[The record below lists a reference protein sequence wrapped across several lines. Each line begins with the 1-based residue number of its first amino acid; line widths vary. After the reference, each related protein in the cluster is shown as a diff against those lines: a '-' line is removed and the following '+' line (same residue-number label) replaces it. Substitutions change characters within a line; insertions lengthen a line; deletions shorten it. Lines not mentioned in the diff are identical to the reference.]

1 MPDPGDAPSEA
12 PDPTAAAAAEE
23 GWLFS
28 VRAGAGR
35 YAFDAGLVTEVVR
48 LGPLTRLP
56 GAPAALPG
64 VFVHRGE
71 VLAVLD
77 LCRLLGLPAAPLGL
91 GARVAVLRVGAWRL
105 ALLADAVLGVA
116 RVPASDRDPPP
127 AQGGPA
133 AGWLR
138 AVGRTA
144 EGSVAI
150 LDLPA
155 LVAAARERG
164 LGS

>member
-1 MPDPGDAPSEA
+1 MSAPRDAPCAVPDP
-12 PDPTAAAAAEE
+12 AAAAAADEA
-23 GWLFS
+23 WLFC

-35 YAFDAGLVTEVVR
+35 YGFDAALVSEVVR

-77 LCRLLGLPAAPLGL
+77 LCRALGLPAAVQGL
-91 GARVAVLRVGAWRL
+91 GARVAVLHVGAWRL
-105 ALLADAVLGVA
+105 ALLADAVLGLA
-116 RVPASDRDPPP
+116 RVPASDREPPP
-127 AQGGPA
+127 AEGGPA
-133 AGWLR
+133 ARWLQ

-144 EGSVAI
+144 EGTLAV
-150 LDLPA
+150 LDLAA
-155 LVAAARERG
+155 LVGAVRERS
-164 LGS
+164 LAP